1 MKQGGQKEGESAER
15 NRGGEKEAGRVEET
29 GRAAGNTG
37 NRGGQKKAEKA
48 EETERSEVS
57 KEVGGGRE

>member
-15 NRGGEKEAGRVEET
+15 NRVGEKEGGRAEET
-29 GRAAGNTG
+29 GRAAGSRG

-48 EETERSEVS
+48 EETGRSEGS
-57 KEVGGGRE
+57 MEAGGSRK